1 MSFVKSL
8 VRQFSGASS
17 SIETVEQML
26 EKERQQRRDE
36 LEQAKQTR
44 AANAM
49 YQSAGLSL
57 QDTLLRSAQ
66 QQLTRL
72 PSHGSE
78 RSFASTRR
86 SRESSF
92 EIIDMSREGSFHE
105 INAADMPHDEF
116 VDVGA
121 PSARRLREL
130 SCMQAEDI
138 NVDATVACLVQ
149 HLVTDARL
157 SSLAARYSSEWIEAA
172 LQRVSE
178 PVPAMYIRYRKVE
191 PVVVKAVESAAVH
204 EYIVQG
210 LRSAVTARIEG
221 VAMDANDVA
230 APQSEKEAMAQH
242 DVDVAPERNE
252 MEAMAK
258 HDVNVAAAN
267 DEQDGMAQH
276 DVDAPQ
282 LLMEAPHGSFQ
293 DLDVLSVTLTA
304 LERARSMAMRLHDVN
319 VPSPVPIV
327 TFAIEVAP
335 AALTMPEQDAAVK
348 TRDSARAAEEL
359 AAFYANRKQARQA
372 RSLQNRSDETR
383 KMMAMEDKASWGKV
397 LQLIDSPTHDSTY
410 ASVPAPMSRM
420 FNMLKGYA
428 A

>member
-44 AANAM
+44 ATNAM
-49 YQSAGLSL
+49 YQSASLSL

-78 RSFASTRR
+78 RSFASMRR

-92 EIIDMSREGSFHE
+92 EIIEMSREGSFHE
-105 INAADMPHDEF
+105 ISASDLHEF

-121 PSARRLREL
+121 PSARRLHEL
-130 SCMQAEDI
+130 ACMQAEDV
-138 NVDATVACLVQ
+138 NARAMVSSLA
-149 HLVTDARL
+149 HTDESLPPL

-172 LQRVSE
+172 LQRVSA

-191 PVVVKAVESAAVH
+191 PVVAKTVASAAVH
-204 EYIVQG
+204 EYLVQG
-210 LRSAVTARIEG
+210 LRSAVTTRIECAG
-221 VAMDANDVA
+221 MEAHDLA
-230 APQSEKEAMAQH
+230 APQTEQETMAKH
-242 DVDVAPERNE
+242 DVNVKTDCTE
-252 MEAMAK
+252 MAAMAK
-258 HDVNVAAAN
+258 HDVNVAATN
-267 DEQDGMAQH
+267 REQDRMARH
-276 DVDAPQ
+276 DVDTPQ
-282 LLMEAPHGSFQ
+282 HCAEPQRVRSQ
-293 DLDVLSVTLTA
+293 DVTSVTLTA
-304 LERARSMAMRLHDVN
+304 LERARSVAMRLHDVN
-319 VPSPVPIV
+319 VP
-327 TFAIEVAP
+327 TP
-335 AALTMPEQDAAVK
+335 ATEASSAAEMARATLTMPEQDAAIK
-348 TRDSARAAEEL
+348 MRDSARAAKEL
-359 AAFYANRKQARQA
+359 AAFYATRKQARQA
-372 RSLQNRSDETR
+372 RLLQNRSDEEH
-383 KMMAMEDKASWGKV
+383 KMSAMQEQASWGKV
-397 LQLIDSPTHDSTY
+397 LQLIDGPTHHSTF